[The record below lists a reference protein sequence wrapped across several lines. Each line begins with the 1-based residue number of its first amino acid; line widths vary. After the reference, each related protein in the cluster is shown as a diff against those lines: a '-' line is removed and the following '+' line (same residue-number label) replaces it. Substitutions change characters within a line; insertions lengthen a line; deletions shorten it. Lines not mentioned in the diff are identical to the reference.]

1 MHRIN
6 ELRIS
11 LFLQKDCAHGAV
23 NDGEGINGRRQGD
36 DQAKRSARTV
46 TGKYKKW
53 PQIVLVEKM
62 FPI

>member
-11 LFLQKDCAHGAV
+11 LFVQKDCAHGAV

-36 DQAKRSARTV
+36 VDQAKRSARTV
-46 TGKYKKW
+46 AGKYNTRSGLK
-53 PQIVLVEKM
+53 
-62 FPI
+62 